1 MLTASIVLPQLKQ
14 NTSIV
19 SQALNEDASPAV
31 DALVTL
37 YRDDVEIALTITDAA
52 GIYRFEDI
60 IEGSYRVKIELQDGS
75 DVLYVDYSE
84 IGGTN
89 IENVSFD
96 SITPASL
103 NVEQINGKTIV
114 TVDSGGA
121 GYSKNVPPQIVTDD
135 GYLGIAVLGNNGAIA
150 SIETLNEGSGTSTT
164 ASIFTAPVNP
174 PFLGTQEVGS
184 PPGAGVPSTLD
195 PAWQQAYQETFNA
208 IAADKL
214 SATREWESIAAIR
227 GYGTNAFPSWDP
239 GIAITGASWVRPF
252 IKVTDGPGVIGP
264 GSLSVVSCV
273 TSYPIGKVRVYANS
287 TNFAGIENS
296 QLVYAG
302 SDYWEFQKWHVEHTD
317 YSSAVSSSGLATA
330 NEIAPG
336 PVTAGRRIYKF
347 VPVGAVIPPAICG
360 IQSSYA
366 SYLENRQAFLETVN
380 PTRPKQGTLPIKN
393 DLPAS
398 VKSILDYLGIDG
410 SFQSLIRYIRNYSTY
425 SALQLVADSR
435 ATQQIKDAE
444 ILYGKYSI
452 EYANA
457 RKQAF
462 LELNAAKGYLANE
475 FVVKPALNLLAENS
489 AFDISV
495 IDALRGLP
503 SGATRTTIVDTISPY
518 ITTSINTFYQ
528 VGNSKELSLLVG
540 AGSYAAGF
548 ASVGTSLIL
557 RSFSNNGTQSA
568 SKAIDDLIAQTNGT
582 YTQPSW
588 LSNTSYDTVNLF
600 NNLQGLRVTFNSN
613 GTYTTTSI
621 PAPQD
626 ALKPYMY
633 NPNYGQPGQSQYIV
647 NPGFQG

>member
-19 SQALNEDASPAV
+19 SQALNEDGSPAV

-60 IEGSYRVKIELQDGS
+60 IEGSYRVKIELKDGS

-89 IENVSFD
+89 IENVSFA

-114 TVDSGGA
+114 TVNSGGT

-135 GYLGIAVLGNNGAIA
+135 GYLGIAEVGNNGTIT

-164 ASIFTAPVNP
+164 ASIFTAPVTP
-174 PFLGTQEVGS
+174 PFLGTQDFGS
-184 PPGAGVPSTLD
+184 PSSPGGPITSDPS
-195 PAWQQAYQETFNA
+195 WQQAYQETFNA

-214 SATREWESIAAIR
+214 SAIREWESIAAVR
-227 GYGTNAFPSWDP
+227 GYGTDSFPSWDP
-239 GIAITGASWVRPF
+239 GISITGASWIRPF
-252 IKVTDGPGVIGP
+252 IQVTDGPGVLGP
-264 GSLSVVSCV
+264 GELSVVSCV
-273 TSYPIGKVRVYANS
+273 TTYPAGKIRVYANNL
-287 TNFAGIENS
+287 NFAGIENS

-302 SDYWEFQKWHVEHTD
+302 SDYWEFQKWNIEHTD

-330 NEIAPG
+330 NEIGPG

-347 VPVGAVIPPAICG
+347 VPEGAVIPPAICG
-360 IQSSYA
+360 IQDSYA

-398 VKSILDYLGIDG
+398 VKSILDFLGIDG

-425 SALQLVADSR
+425 SALQLVADAR

-444 ILYGKYSI
+444 ILYGKYSL

-475 FVVKPALNLLAENS
+475 FVVKPALNLLAEKS
-489 AFDISV
+489 AFNLSV
-495 IDALRGLP
+495 IDSLRGLP
-503 SGATRTTIVDTISPY
+503 SGATRTTIVNTISPY
-518 ITTSINTFYQ
+518 ITTGINTFYQ

-540 AGSYAAGF
+540 AGSFAAGF
-548 ASVGTSLIL
+548 PSVGTSLIL

-568 SKAIDDLIAQTNGT
+568 SKAIDDLIAQTTGT

-613 GTYTTTSI
+613 GTYTTTNI

-633 NPNYGQPGQSQYIV
+633 NPNYGQPGQPQYIV